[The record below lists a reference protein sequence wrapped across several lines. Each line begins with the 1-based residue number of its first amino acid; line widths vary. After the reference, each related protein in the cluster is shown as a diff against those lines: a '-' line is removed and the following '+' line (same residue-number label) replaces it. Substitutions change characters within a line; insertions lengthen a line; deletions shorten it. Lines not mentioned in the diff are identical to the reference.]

1 MSDGLLSFADG
12 VVKVGTEEL
21 PGVLV
26 AQSIRCAVRYDQSR
40 PDSMSGRNKLALG
53 WEDATVLLT
62 LDLLTDKT
70 SDCYEKLEKINKIFK
85 GADRKKATPT
95 IYTVVGRH
103 LRARGINRVVFDSL
117 DSTEDDQQDVIQVTL
132 AFVEHLPPVLKR
144 EKRANATKA
153 STSATTAPTSTAQP
167 AAAPAI
173 TEDTT
178 NPFLAGIK
186 TGFN

>member
-1 MSDGLLSFADG
+1 MSDGNLSFADG

-21 PGVLV
+21 PGILV

-40 PDSMSGRNKLALG
+40 HDSMSGRNKLALG
-53 WEDATVLLT
+53 WEDATIVLT
-62 LDLLTDKT
+62 LDLLTDPA
-70 SDCYEKLEKINKIFK
+70 SDCYEKLTKINKTFK
-85 GADRKKATPT
+85 GGDRKKATPT
-95 IYTVVGRH
+95 IYTVLGRH
-103 LRARGINRVVFDSL
+103 LRARGISRVVFDSL

-132 AFVEHLPPVLKR
+132 AFVEHLPPVIKR
-144 EKRANATKA
+144 EKRATATKA
-153 STSATTAPTSTAQP
+153 VTASTKAPTTTSQP

-178 NPFLAGIK
+178 NPFTAGFK